1 MAKNAKKKSQSK
13 KIKSA
18 KLKIAEILIVDDHPI
33 VRRGLVELINS
44 DPHLRVTGEAEDYHG
59 AIDALKQKRFDLA
72 IIDLTLRDIGGLELI
87 KQLKVLHPKLYMLVL
102 SMHDE
107 SLFAERALRAGS
119 RGYVMKQTGSIK
131 LITAIHRVLSGEVY
145 LSEEMASRVLDTM
158 VGSSDRVK
166 SDPLEKLSDRELE
179 VFQSIGSGLTTRQVS
194 ERLCVSIKT
203 IESHREN
210 IKAKLRLSNAT
221 ELIQHATRW
230 AGGDV

>member
-1 MAKNAKKKSQSK
+1 MTKRAKKKAETK
-13 KIKSA
+13 KPKSA
-18 KLKIAEILIVDDHPI
+18 KVQVAEILIVDDHPI
-33 VRRGLVELINS
+33 VRRGLVELIHS

-59 AIDALKQKRFDLA
+59 AIDALKLNSFDLA

-87 KQLKVLHPKLYMLVL
+87 KQLKALYPDLRMLVL

-107 SLFAERALRAGS
+107 SLFAERALRAGA
-119 RGYVMKQTGSIK
+119 RGYVMKQTGSVT

-158 VGSSDRVK
+158 VGKSDRTK
-166 SDPLEKLSDRELE
+166 GDGLERLSDRELE
-179 VFQSIGSGLTTRQVS
+179 VFQLIGSGLTTRQTS

-203 IESHREN
+203 IESHREH
-210 IKAKLRLSNAT
+210 IKSKLGLSNAT

-230 AGGDV
+230 AVRDI